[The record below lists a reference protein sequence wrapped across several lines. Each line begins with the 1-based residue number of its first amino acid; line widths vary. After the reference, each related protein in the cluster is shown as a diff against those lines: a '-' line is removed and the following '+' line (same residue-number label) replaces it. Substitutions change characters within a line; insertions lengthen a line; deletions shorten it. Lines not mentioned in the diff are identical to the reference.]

1 MRGSLVRVVHLGFGW
16 IDLSTTVLGVET
28 SEFWHLVLSTLR
40 TRISLFFVLISPVCR
55 IRPIREFSAFNILVS
70 KSIRIKR
77 TPDDAMLISQLWSAP
92 PNRSTDLLV
101 PNHVC
106 LSLPSLFLPKGPRW
120 QPLHLCRALLVLQ
133 CWLATGVHKLFG
145 TIRNKTTPTWIRPR
159 FFILFLFPS

>member
-40 TRISLFFVLISPVCR
+40 TRTSLFFVLISPVC
-55 IRPIREFSAFNILVS
+55 SS
-70 KSIRIKR
+70 
-77 TPDDAMLISQLWSAP
+77 MLGIQ
-92 PNRSTDLLV
+92 
-101 PNHVC
+101 H
-106 LSLPSLFLPKGPRW
+106 PSLEIHPYQAYPRRSHAYLAALVGSPKPIDGFVSSQPCMFITPKPFFPKGPRW